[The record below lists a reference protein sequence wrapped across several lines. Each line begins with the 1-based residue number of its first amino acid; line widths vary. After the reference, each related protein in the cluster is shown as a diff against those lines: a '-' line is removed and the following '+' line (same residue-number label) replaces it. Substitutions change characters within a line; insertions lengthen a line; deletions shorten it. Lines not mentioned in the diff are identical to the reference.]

1 MAIRYIPP
9 KRFIDTFERV
19 TNEVMDLLGRGGS
32 AIVEP
37 ETVRLADLDKDYA
50 ISQILAQ
57 VVGAHQNFTLSAA
70 VTIPA
75 STTQV
80 LPDPVFF
87 PTISSIDTVIWVEQ
101 RNPGVVL
108 NPIVVVNPLDVD
120 GSNPFEVKFIAVNHD
135 IAPVTIAAGTSYPVY
150 AFSLQA
156 GQAQPKLPNAILKVE
171 PGQEWIGDNGVPFNL
186 PMTAGNL
193 NASAL
198 PVVSIYQNSIG
209 AIELNSADIGKLTEN
224 YSGLARQTLTV
235 SLNHNIAPGPAV
247 VIGTLHVP
255 GAVAGFHVVQVGQVG
270 LYPLYTGYVSATD
283 TVVVTARC
291 NTLTPPLQ
299 VQAGQKLKVFIG

>member
-75 STTQV
+75 SATQV

-108 NPIVVVNPLDVD
+108 NPFVVVNPLDVD

-247 VIGTLHVP
+247 VIGTLNVP

>member
-1 MAIRYIPP
+1 M
-9 KRFIDTFERV
+9 V
-19 TNEVMDLLGRGGS
+19 LTNSVS
-32 AIVEP
+32 
-37 ETVRLADLDKDYA
+37 
-50 ISQILAQ
+50 
-57 VVGAHQNFTLSAA
+57 
-70 VTIPA
+70 
-75 STTQV
+75 
-80 LPDPVFF
+80 F
-87 PTISSIDTVIWVEQ
+87 PTISSIDTVVWVEQ
-101 RNPGVVL
+101 KHPSIVL
-108 NPIVVVNPLDVD
+108 NPFVQVNPNQGDATVPL
-120 GSNPFEVKFIAVNHD
+120 FLVKFIAVNHD
-135 IAPVTIAAGTSYPVY
+135 IAPATIAAGTSYPVY

-247 VIGTLHVP
+247 VIGTLNVP

>member
-75 STTQV
+75 STTRV

-171 PGQEWIGDNGVPFNL
+171 PGQESIGDNGVPFNL

-198 PVVSIYQNSIG
+198 PVVSIYQNSIRAMG
-209 AIELNSADIGKLTEN
+209 LNSADIGKLTEN

-235 SLNHNIAPGPAV
+235 SLNHNIAQGR
-247 VIGTLHVP
+247 
-255 GAVAGFHVVQVGQVG
+255 QWS
-270 LYPLYTGYVSATD
+270 SALCTC
-283 TVVVTARC
+283 RER
-291 NTLTPPLQ
+291 
-299 VQAGQKLKVFIG
+299 

>member
-1 MAIRYIPP
+1 M
-9 KRFIDTFERV
+9 
-19 TNEVMDLLGRGGS
+19 
-32 AIVEP
+32 
-37 ETVRLADLDKDYA
+37 
-50 ISQILAQ
+50 
-57 VVGAHQNFTLSAA
+57 VGAHQNFTLSAA

-75 STTQV
+75 SATQV